1 MNNRSAIVSTA
12 FLLTA
17 LAAPVLHSQATL
29 NVEVSRP
36 KAAVSP
42 TLYGLMTEEIN
53 YSYDGGLYAEL
64 VRNRTFRSDWSGILN
79 WFLIEKGTAA
89 AKLSVDAKEGPS
101 TALSSSAKLEITKA
115 DVNSPA
121 GLLNEGYWGIAV
133 RPNTNYAGSFFAK
146 SNSESPLPVRVALV
160 ADESGRV
167 LASASVSVTG
177 AGWTQYKFELRA
189 GNITA

>member
-1 MNNRSAIVSTA
+1 M
-12 FLLTA
+12 
-17 LAAPVLHSQATL
+17 L

-42 TLYGLMTEEIN
+42 MLYGLMTEEIN

-89 AKLSVDAKEGPS
+89 AKLSVDPKEGPS
-101 TALSSSAKLEITKA
+101 TALPSSAKLEITRA

-133 RPNTNYAGSFFAK
+133 RPNS
-146 SNSESPLPVRVALV
+146 R
-160 ADESGRV
+160 
-167 LASASVSVTG
+167 
-177 AGWTQYKFELRA
+177 
-189 GNITA
+189 

>member
-1 MNNRSAIVSTA
+1 MHEKDIMNNRSAILSTA

-17 LAAPVLHSQATL
+17 LAAPVLHSQAML

-42 TLYGLMTEEIN
+42 TLYGLMNEEIN

-89 AKLSVDAKEGPS
+89 AKVSVDTKSGPS
-101 TALSSSAKLEITKA
+101 TALPSSVKLEVIKA
-115 DVNSPA
+115 DAANPA

-133 RPNTNYAGSFFAK
+133 RPN
-146 SNSESPLPVRVALV
+146 
-160 ADESGRV
+160 
-167 LASASVSVTG
+167 
-177 AGWTQYKFELRA
+177 
-189 GNITA
+189 